1 MRLKFID
8 KLFLLFFLLINIA
21 YAKDTI
27 PVSIFK
33 SVGFVNDFTVNEN
46 NLYVGNDAG
55 TVDVF
60 DIKTAKIINQISLP
74 PLTSSMNKIIP
85 ADILSVDYLNG
96 KLLILSVGKDA
107 YRNVWIYENY
117 MLKQIVNEEEK
128 LIIKEARFVNDEQMI
143 FATLGSDIILHDMSE
158 KYNLY
163 NTHISYS
170 ALGDITLTPDKKKM
184 IIADESGAVKIV
196 DTKSSTIDKIYSSEN
211 VDNIYRVAYANGIII
226 TAGQD
231 RRVGVYQKN
240 QKPYHI
246 KSNFLVFCVGI
257 SPSGKT
263 AVYSSGE
270 ENHLQLFNPKT
281 KQMHERLVGHKSI
294 INQIKFIN
302 EEELFSSSR
311 DNYIY
316 YWQVNK

>member
-1 MRLKFID
+1 MT
-8 KLFLLFFLLINIA
+8 KLFLLFFFFINFI
-21 YAKDTI
+21 YAQDIKPAAI
-27 PVSIFK
+27 YK
-33 SVGFVNDFTVNEN
+33 SVGFVNDFVVNQN

-60 DIKTAKIINQISLP
+60 DIKTAKIINQILLP
-74 PLTSSMNKIIP
+74 PLASSMNKIIP

-96 KLLILSVGKDA
+96 KLLILSVGKET

-117 MLKQIVNEEEK
+117 MLKQIINEEKK
-128 LIIKEARFVNDEQMI
+128 LTIKEARFVNDEQII

-170 ALGDITLTPDKKKM
+170 TLGDIALSKNKRKM

-196 DTKSSTIDKIYSSEN
+196 DIKSSNIDETYSSQN
-211 VDNIYRVAYANGIII
+211 VDNIYRVAYANGTII

-231 RRVGVYQKN
+231 RRVGVYQNN
-240 QKPYHI
+240 QEPYHI
-246 KSNFLVFCVGI
+246 KSDFLVFCVGI
-257 SPSGKT
+257 SPSGMIG
-263 AVYSSGE
+263 VYSNGE

-281 KQMHERLVGHKSI
+281 KETLERLVGHKSI

-302 EEELFSSSR
+302 EQELFSSSR
-311 DNYIY
+311 DNYVMH
-316 YWQVNK
+316 WKLHK